1 MWLFIK
7 NVIFT
12 IFVPGTVAFYIPFR
26 ILSGQ
31 MDSFSIEWGLPQ
43 YLSMPIFT
51 IGAAIYFWCLWD
63 FAVTGRGT
71 PAPIDAPKK
80 LVVKGL
86 YRYVRNPMYTGVLSL
101 ILGWATMYNSYELL
115 KYAIL
120 MWVIFYMVV
129 LIYEEPML
137 KRQFGES
144 YERYRKSV
152 RRWLPGRR
160 YIGSQPNS

>member
-1 MWLFIK
+1 MWLIIK

-12 IFVPGTVAFYIPFR
+12 IFVPGTVAFYIPLR

-31 MDSFSIEWGLPQ
+31 LDSFSIQWGLLQ
-43 YLSMPIFT
+43 YLSMPIFA
-51 IGAAIYFWCLWD
+51 IGSAIYFWCLWD

-86 YRYVRNPMYTGVLSL
+86 YRYVRNPMYVGVLSL

>member
-1 MWLFIK
+1 
-7 NVIFT
+7 
-12 IFVPGTVAFYIPFR
+12 
-26 ILSGQ
+26 
-31 MDSFSIEWGLPQ
+31 
-43 YLSMPIFT
+43 MPIFAT
-51 IGAAIYFWCLWD
+51 GAAIYFWCLWD

>member
-1 MWLFIK
+1 
-7 NVIFT
+7 
-12 IFVPGTVAFYIPFR
+12 
-26 ILSGQ
+26 
-31 MDSFSIEWGLPQ
+31 
-43 YLSMPIFT
+43 MPIFT
-51 IGAAIYFWCLWD
+51 IGAGIYFWCLWD

-86 YRYVRNPMYTGVLSL
+86 YRYVRNPMYVGVLSL
-101 ILGWATMYNSYELL
+101 ILAWATMYNSYELL